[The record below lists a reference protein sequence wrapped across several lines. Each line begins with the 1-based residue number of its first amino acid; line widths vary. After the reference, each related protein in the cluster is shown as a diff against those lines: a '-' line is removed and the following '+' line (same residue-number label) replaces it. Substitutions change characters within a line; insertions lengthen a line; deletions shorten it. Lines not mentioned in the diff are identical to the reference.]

1 VLLDRKR
8 VKFWQKWVF
17 LFMAIVMAGFLIMIP
32 ITQGKG
38 CGGATSSVTKQLD
51 ADVTRFKAQVAAD
64 PTNVTAWIAL
74 GDAYQSRANAQTPKS
89 AAQNNDFA
97 AAVVAY
103 GKATALLEKQKG
115 AAVKQQLLD
124 TYQKMV
130 SVDLALKDYQAAA
143 ATYGQITMLTPK
155 DATAFFDWAS
165 VATQAGDTNTA
176 LLAFTRY
183 LQLAPNA
190 PDAAQV
196 RAWIK
201 ANTPATTPAAS
212 TTPTP
217 KPSSTKGSK

>member
-1 VLLDRKR
+1 MLLDRKR

-17 LFMAIVMAGFLIMIP
+17 LFMAIVMGGFLIMIP
-32 ITQGKG
+32 LTQGKG

-51 ADVTRFKAQVAAD
+51 ADITKYEAQVKTD
-64 PTNVTAWIAL
+64 PTSVTGWIAL
-74 GDAYQSRANAQTPKS
+74 GDAYQSRANAQTAKS

-103 GKATALLEKQKG
+103 GKAAALLEKQKG
-115 AAVKQQLLD
+115 AAAKQQLLD

-130 SVDLALKDYQAAA
+130 SADLTLKAYAAA
-143 ATYGQITMLTPK
+143 VSTYGQITLLTPK
-155 DATAFFDWAS
+155 DASQFFDWAS
-165 VATQAGDTNTA
+165 VATQAGDTSTA
-176 LLAFTRY
+176 LLAFTKY

-201 ANTPATTPAAS
+201 ANTPSTAPTAS
-212 TTPTP
+212 STPTP
-217 KPSSTKGSK
+217 KPSST

>member
-8 VKFWQKWVF
+8 VKFWQRWVF
-17 LFMAIVMAGFLIMIP
+17 LFMAIIMAAFLVMIP
-32 ITQGKG
+32 ITRASG
-38 CGGATSSVTKQLD
+38 CSGTSSNTKQLD
-51 ADVTRFKAQVAAD
+51 ADIARYKAQVQTD
-64 PTNVTAWIAL
+64 PKNVDAWIAL
-74 GDAYQSRANAQTPKS
+74 GDAYQSRANVQTPKS
-89 AAQNNDFA
+89 AAQNSDLA
-97 AAVVAY
+97 AAVIAY
-103 GKATALLEKQKG
+103 GRATAVLEKQKG
-115 AAVKQQLLD
+115 PAAKQKRLD

-143 ATYGQITMLTPK
+143 SIYGQVTGLTPK

-201 ANTPATTPAAS
+201 ANAPSA
-212 TTPTP
+212 TPTP

>member
-32 ITQGKG
+32 ITQGSG

-51 ADVTRFKAQVAAD
+51 ADITRYEAQVKTD
-64 PTNVTAWIAL
+64 PTNVGGWIAL

-89 AAQNNDFA
+89 TAQTNDFA
-97 AAVVAY
+97 AAVIAY
-103 GKATALLEKQKG
+103 GKATALLEKQK
-115 AAVKQQLLD
+115 AAAAKTQLLD

-143 ATYGQITMLTPK
+143 STYGQITVLTPK
-155 DATAFFDWAS
+155 DASTFFDWAS

-201 ANTPATTPAAS
+201 ANTPS

>member
-1 VLLDRKR
+1 MLLDRKR

-17 LFMAIVMAGFLIMIP
+17 LFMAIIMAAFLVMIP
-32 ITQGKG
+32 ITRASG
-38 CGGATSSVTKQLD
+38 CSSTTSSVTKQLD
-51 ADVTRFKAQVAAD
+51 ADITRYEAQVKTDA
-64 PTNVTAWIAL
+64 TNVTAWIAL
-74 GDAYQSRANAQTPKS
+74 GDAYQSRANAQTLNS
-89 AAQNNDFA
+89 AAQKNDFA

-115 AAVKQQLLD
+115 AAAKAKLLD

-130 SVDLALKDYQAAA
+130 SVDLALKDYQAAVS
-143 ATYGQITMLTPK
+143 TYGQVTVLTPK

-201 ANTPATTPAAS
+201 ANTPSS
-212 TTPTP
+212 TSAPSSTPTP

>member
-1 VLLDRKR
+1 MLLDRKR

-38 CGGATSSVTKQLD
+38 CGGGGTSAVTKQLD
-51 ADVTRFKAQVAAD
+51 ADVTTYKAQVATD

-74 GDAYQSRANAQTPKS
+74 GDAYQSRANAQAPKS
-89 AAQNNDFA
+89 AAQNNDLASA
-97 AAVVAY
+97 AVAY
-103 GKATALLEKQKG
+103 GKATALLETQKG
-115 AAVKQQLLD
+115 AAAQQQLLD
-124 TYQKMV
+124 TYQKMI
-130 SVDLALKDYQAAA
+130 SVDLALKDYQAASS
-143 ATYGQITMLTPK
+143 TYGKITVVTPK

-201 ANTPATTPAAS
+201 ANTPSTAPTAS
-212 TTPTP
+212 STPTP
-217 KPSSTKGSK
+217 KPSST

>member
-1 VLLDRKR
+1 MLLDRKR

-17 LFMAIVMAGFLIMIP
+17 LFMAIVMAGFLVMIP
-32 ITQGKG
+32 LTTGKG
-38 CGGATSSVTKQLD
+38 CGGTTSSVTKQLD
-51 ADVTRFKAQVAAD
+51 ADVAKYKAQVAAD
-64 PTNVTAWIAL
+64 PKNVGAWIAL
-74 GDAYQSRANAQTPKS
+74 GDAYQSRANAQTAQS
-89 AAQNNDFA
+89 AAQSRDLA
-97 AAVVAY
+97 AA
-103 GKATALLEKQKG
+103 ATAYTQGTGLLEKQKG
-115 AAVKQQLLD
+115 AAAKQKLLD

-130 SVDLALKDYQAAA
+130 SVDLALKQYSA
-143 ATYGQITMLTPK
+143 ATSVYGQITRLTPK

-165 VATQAGDTNTA
+165 VATQAADTGTA

-201 ANTPATTPAAS
+201 ANTPS
-212 TTPTP
+212 STPTP

>member
-8 VKFWQKWVF
+8 VKFWQKWIF
-17 LFMAIVMAGFLIMIP
+17 LFMAIVMAGFLVMIP
-32 ITQGKG
+32 ITRSSG
-38 CGGATSSVTKQLD
+38 CASASSSATKQLD
-51 ADVTRFKAQVAAD
+51 ADITRYKTQVQND
-64 PTNVTAWIAL
+64 PKNVDAWIAL
-74 GDAYQSRANAQTPKS
+74 GDAYQSRANVQTAKS
-89 AAQNNDFA
+89 AAQNNDLA
-97 AAVVAY
+97 AAAVAY

-130 SVDLALKDYQAAA
+130 SVDLTLKDYQAAVS
-143 ATYGQITMLTPK
+143 TYGQITALTPK

-183 LQLAPNA
+183 LQLAPDS
-190 PDAAQV
+190 PDASAV

-201 ANTPATTPAAS
+201 ANTPS
-212 TTPTP
+212 STPTP
-217 KPSSTKGSK
+217 KPSSTKGS

>member
-17 LFMAIVMAGFLIMIP
+17 LFMAIVMAAFLVMIP
-32 ITQGKG
+32 ITRASG
-38 CGGATSSVTKQLD
+38 CSSTTSSVTKQLD
-51 ADVTRFKAQVAAD
+51 ADVAKYKTQVTSD
-64 PTNVTAWIAL
+64 STNSDAWIAL
-74 GDAYQSRANAQTPKS
+74 GDAYQSRANAQTAS
-89 AAQNNDFA
+89 STAQKNDFA
-97 AAVVAY
+97 ASVAAY

-115 AAVKQQLLD
+115 TAARAQLLD

-130 SVDLALKDYQAAA
+130 SVDLALKDFAA
-143 ATYGQITMLTPK
+143 ATSVYGQITALTPK
-155 DATAFFDWAS
+155 DASAFFDWAS
-165 VATQAGDTNTA
+165 VASQAGDTSTA

-201 ANTPATTPAAS
+201 ANTPS
-212 TTPTP
+212 STPTP

>member
-17 LFMAIVMAGFLIMIP
+17 LFMAIVMAAFLVMIP
-32 ITQGKG
+32 ITRASG
-38 CGGATSSVTKQLD
+38 CSSSTSSVTKQLD
-51 ADVTRFKAQVAAD
+51 ADVTKYKTQVAAD
-64 PTNVTAWIAL
+64 PTNVDAWVAL
-74 GDAYQSRANAQTPKS
+74 GDAYQSRANAQTANS
-89 AAQNNDFA
+89 TAQKNDFA
-97 AAVVAY
+97 ASVVAY

-115 AAVKQQLLD
+115 AAVGAQLLD

-130 SVDLALKDYQAAA
+130 SVDLALKDYSA
-143 ATYGQITMLTPK
+143 ATSVYGKITALTPK
-155 DATAFFDWAS
+155 DASAFFDWAS
-165 VATQAGDTNTA
+165 VASQAGDTSTA

-201 ANTPATTPAAS
+201 ANTPSSA
-212 TTPTP
+212 PTP
-217 KPSSTKGSK
+217 KPSSTKGS